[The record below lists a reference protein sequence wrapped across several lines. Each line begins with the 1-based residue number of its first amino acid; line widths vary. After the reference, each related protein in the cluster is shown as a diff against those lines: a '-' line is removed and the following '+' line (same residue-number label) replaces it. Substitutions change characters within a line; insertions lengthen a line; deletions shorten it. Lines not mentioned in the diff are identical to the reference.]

1 MCEGAYKCAELTIS
15 GGDPQDPDSVS
26 KMGLY
31 YASGDQNGHPN
42 YHQVGKRTHNTMHW
56 TDTNGGTWVIDEGSD
71 DAEHDGK

>member
-1 MCEGAYKCAELTIS
+1 
-15 GGDPQDPDSVS
+15 
-26 KMGLY
+26 MGLY